1 MKTQIVKK
9 ENQLTSNWTGG
20 TTTELFIYPEN
31 TSFLNRDFDFRISS
45 ATIEVEES
53 TFTIFNNLNRILMIL
68 EGQLEINH
76 IDRYSKTLNKLDIDE
91 FHGEWPTTAK
101 GKVTD
106 FNLIF
111 NDKMEGNI
119 DSLKLPQNAEIGITN
134 EFKYNY
140 KAIYLLEGHLLIN
153 NTSEIFPKDF
163 VIISELISQEEAT
176 IKALQNS
183 LIVEVNV
190 KYKL

>member
-9 ENQLTSNWTGG
+9 ENQTTANWAGG

-31 TSFLNRDFDFRISS
+31 TSFVNRDFDFRIST
-45 ATIEVEES
+45 ATVEVEAS

-68 EGQLEINH
+68 EGELEINH
-76 IDRYSKTLNKLDIDE
+76 TDRYTKVLKKLDIDE

-111 NDKMEGNI
+111 TDNIEGNVSSV
-119 DSLKLPQNAEIGITN
+119 DLPENAEIGISS
-134 EFKYNY
+134 EFTYDY
-140 KAIYLLEGHLLIN
+140 KAVYILEGHVLIN
-153 NTSEIFPKDF
+153 NIHELNPKDF
-163 VIISELISQEEAT
+163 VIISNIESDEEAT
-176 IKALQNS
+176 IKALRNS
-183 LIVEVNV
+183 VIVEVNV
-190 KYKL
+190 RKK